1 MDDWHLIREYAVNGS
16 DSAFRSLVTQ
26 HLNHV
31 HATALRLVR
40 DSQLAEDV
48 SQAVF
53 ILLAR
58 KAASLP
64 SRIVLAGWLY
74 RTTRFVAA
82 RALRSEQ
89 RRKHREEEA
98 VLMQE
103 LQSPEQQWESL
114 APLLDEALDQLRS
127 VERDALILRFFQD
140 KPLEAVGRE
149 LGLTEE
155 AARKRVARGL
165 EKLRIVL
172 TRRGLTISSTV
183 LTATLGSR
191 MAHAAPAAL
200 DGVVASTAIA
210 HATQGSAVLPF
221 LANDVIKAWR
231 WGRIKLACSWGGAA
245 IIVGALL
252 LSRMIVGN
260 QPKSATPT
268 AGIGGSQPLI
278 VQAAVGASSTSRSV
292 GQATAPARFAF
303 RAVDAQ
309 TGEGIAGARV
319 LAVVGQD
326 QDHIDIRTNLTTDAR
341 GYCDVPIIYP
351 KVMLLSVG
359 VLADGYEE
367 RCVAAG
373 VREPIPTSYELKL
386 PRGSRIGGIVQDEA
400 GHPLA
405 GAEIC
410 VQFYGTGDAEWREFQ
425 RERPGFPS
433 DDLVVARTDESGRWT
448 FGSAPAKSGAFWIE
462 VRHPDFTKASFRND
476 GDETSG
482 GGDSRLALVD
492 LQAAK
497 AVLVLKRGLLLQGQ
511 VFDQSNRPVGGAQVS
526 FSIVA
531 NQAIS
536 TAQTGPDGVF
546 ELKKLS
552 PGPGHVTVS
561 LEGFAPELMPV
572 KIGATNAPLLVQ
584 LKPGVLLKARV
595 LDEAGAPVEHARVQ
609 LQAWRGPNTLDW
621 GGFTDAEGRVG
632 WASAPT
638 DQIELVA
645 FKEGFFFARNIILV
659 ADGQEH
665 AITLHQQVSV
675 SGLVTDAATKK
686 PLQIFKAIPGSGP
699 DHWQRNESVQGINGQ
714 YRLTLQEE
722 GLLLVRFEAD
732 GYEPAVSEPLNPGSA
747 QITYNVALGRP
758 DTNTA
763 VHGVVLLPGASPA
776 VGAYVALCT
785 AEKGVTLGKK
795 QFLDRGDSI
804 VVTADANGHFLF
816 PAELNAHAVVAVHEQ
831 GFVQTR
837 LAPTNHTLSLQLEPW
852 GRIEGGLKLRH
863 GINAGQ
869 QITFYSLPMG
879 PFPRGGLTLDLG
891 AFSTKTDDRGSFI
904 FEQVPPGDF
913 FLAIVLGLGVPFT
926 YQTPVEVRAGQTI
939 QVQIGGDGR
948 AVKGQLVFSASN
960 RSVDWSRQTRFVSLA
975 TKIPRPAV
983 PQGLTLAQM
992 QKWQAE
998 YWQSED
1004 VVQRTR
1010 KIRSFAPQIQPDG
1023 SFSIE
1028 DVPPGA
1034 YELTGQLSDTPLD
1047 PTNPLSFQATPLGFI
1062 RQDVTVTEE
1071 VAGDSADAL
1080 DLGTIN
1086 LTPR

>member
-16 DSAFRSLVTQ
+16 DSAFRSLVTL

-82 RALRSEQ
+82 RALRAEQ

-98 VLMQE
+98 VHMQE
-103 LQSPEQQWESL
+103 LQSPDQQWESL

-149 LGLTEE
+149 LGVTDE

-165 EKLRIVL
+165 EKLRGFM
-172 TRRGLTISSTV
+172 TRRGFTISSTV
-183 LTATLGSR
+183 LAATLGSR
-191 MAHAAPAAL
+191 MANAAPTAL
-200 DGVVASTAIA
+200 NGVVASTAIA
-210 HATQGSAVLPF
+210 HAAQGSAALPF
-221 LANDVIKAWR
+221 LASDVIKAWR
-231 WGRIKLACSWGGAA
+231 RGRIKLVCSWGGVV
-245 IIVGALL
+245 IVVGLL
-252 LSRMIVGN
+252 LLGMSNGK
-260 QPKSATPT
+260 QPRSATATP
-268 AGIGGSQPLI
+268 GIGGSQPFI
-278 VQAAVGASSTSRSV
+278 AQAAVGASSSSESASTE
-292 GQATAPARFAF
+292 TAPARFAF

-326 QDHIDIRTNLTTDAR
+326 QDHIDLRTNLTTDAQGR
-341 GYCDVPIIYP
+341 CDVPLIYP

-359 VLADGYEE
+359 ALADGYEE

-373 VREPIPTSYELKL
+373 GREPIPAGYELKL
-386 PRGSRIGGIVQDEA
+386 PRGSRIGGIVQDET

-425 RERPGFPS
+425 RERPGFPA
-433 DDLVVARTDESGRWT
+433 DDLVVAKTDESGRWT

-462 VRHPDFTKASFRND
+462 VRHPDFAKASFRND

-482 GGDSRLALVD
+482 EGDSRLALAD
-492 LQAAK
+492 LQATK
-497 AVLVLKRGLLLQGQ
+497 AILVLKRGLIMQGQ

-526 FSIVA
+526 LSIVA
-531 NQAIS
+531 NVAVS

-546 ELKKLS
+546 ELKNLPS
-552 PGPGHVTVS
+552 GPGHVTVS
-561 LEGFAPELMPV
+561 LEGFAPERLPV
-572 KIGATNAPLLVQ
+572 RVGATNAPLLVQ
-584 LKPGVLLKARV
+584 LKPGGLLKARV

-609 LQAWRGPNTLDW
+609 LQGWRGPNTLDW
-621 GGFTDAEGRVG
+621 GGFTDAEGRIA

-638 DQIELVA
+638 DQLELVA

-665 AITLHQQVSV
+665 AITLHPQVSV
-675 SGLVTDAATKK
+675 SGMVTDAATQK
-686 PLQIFKAIPGSGP
+686 PLQTFKVIPGSGP
-699 DHWQRNESVQGINGQ
+699 DRWQRNDSIQGTNGQ
-714 YRLTLQEE
+714 YQLTLQEY

-732 GYEPAVSEPLNPGSA
+732 GYEPAVSEPLNSGST
-747 QITYNVALGRP
+747 QITYNVAMMRP
-758 DTNTA
+758 NTNSS
-763 VHGVVLLPGASPA
+763 VHGVVLLPDASPA
-776 VGAYVALCT
+776 VGAHVALCT

-795 QFLDRGDSI
+795 RFLDRGDSI
-804 VVTADANGHFLF
+804 VVTADSDGHFLF

-831 GFVQTR
+831 GFVQTH
-837 LAPTNHTLSLQLEPW
+837 LGPTNHTLSLKLEPW
-852 GRIEGGLKLRH
+852 GRIEGHLKLRH
-863 GINAGQ
+863 RNNAGQ
-869 QITFYSLPMG
+869 EITFYSLPMG
-879 PFPRGGLTLDLG
+879 PFPRGGLNLDLG
-891 AFSTKTDDRGSFI
+891 AFSTKTDRSGDFI

-913 FLAIVLGLGVPFT
+913 FLAIILGLGVPFS
-926 YQTPVEVRAGQTI
+926 YQTPVEIRPGQSMQVR
-939 QVQIGGDGR
+939 IGGAGR
-948 AVKGQLVFSASN
+948 AVKGQLVLSASN

-975 TKIPRPAV
+975 IKIPRPV
-983 PQGLTLAQM
+983 IPQGLSLEQL
-992 QKWQAE
+992 QKWQTE
-998 YWQSED
+998 YWQSEE

-1010 KIRSFAPQIQPDG
+1010 KMRSFAPQIQPDG
-1023 SFSIE
+1023 SFTIE
-1028 DVPPGA
+1028 DVPPGT
-1034 YELTGQLSDTPLD
+1034 YELSGQLADAPFDPSDPL
-1047 PTNPLSFQATPLGFI
+1047 TLRATTLADI
-1062 RQDVTVTEE
+1062 RQDVTVPEDA
-1071 VAGDSADAL
+1071 AGDSSDSL